1 VSERARTD
9 DEPPGRNRPDPTR
22 PRSTAHRDGM
32 HRRRRQQGHR
42 AAAGKRMPG
51 AGARGSRSGAPG
63 GPPPPPPPPG
73 GAAAA
78 GRSRPRPAANS
89 PQAAHT
95 APSPGSRKGD
105 GLWPCGDY
113 TVRSTRS
120 TLPACT
126 HVVHVR
132 RYGPIHAYGWIQ

>member
-1 VSERARTD
+1 MGWRRGAERIGGVRTRANGRRAPRPEPARSDQT
-9 DEPPGRNRPDPTR
+9 PVHGAQR
-22 PRSTAHRDGM
+22 RDASA
-32 HRRRRQQGHR
+32 QE
-42 AAAGKRMPG
+42 AAGAQGRG
-51 AGARGSRSGAPG
+51 RQAHAGRGRALD
-63 GPPPPPPPPG
+63 PPPG